1 MTTHSK
7 LDSPSRR
14 RGVKGQRVEAWH
26 FLADDCRFGYDDG
39 TKAEPG
45 YVYSVKGPIKLCSW
59 GLHAS
64 ERAIDALKYAPGNM
78 IGRVVLSG
86 EIIRGDDKLVA
97 THREYLWIADAEE
110 TLRSFAHWSALQVIH
125 LWGAPDVVRRYLES
139 GDESLRAAAWA
150 AARAAA
156 GAAAR
161 AAAWDAAGAAARAA
175 AGAAAGAAARAA
187 AWAAAGALAAAAQN
201 DELEKRLFAL
211 GEKQ

>member
-64 ERAIDALKYAPGNM
+64 ERAIDALKYAPGSM

-139 GDESLRAAAWA
+139 GDESLRAAA
-150 AARAAA
+150 
-156 GAAAR
+156 
-161 AAAWDAAGAAARAA
+161 
-175 AGAAAGAAARAA
+175 GAAAGAAAWAA
-187 AWAAAGALAAAAQN
+187 AWAKQADLIRARVPPAPTAAIVGAGGGRQRLLA
-201 DELEKRLFAL
+201 D
-211 GEKQ
+211 